1 MSGSQTGNYFEDDT
15 EDGKFTISLFE
26 DPNAPGD
33 LKMEVRLN
41 GIATVLMPD
50 RNGLALRPSL
60 DKRLALRVAHALWGW
75 YATEEMLQDAAFLS
89 TEEDQ

>member
-15 EDGKFTISLFE
+15 EDGKFTILLFE
-26 DPNAPGD
+26 DPNRPGE
-33 LKMEVRLN
+33 LKMEARLN
-41 GIATVLMPD
+41 GPSNLPFSTG
-50 RNGLALRPSL
+50 GLSVRPEL